1 MLFRS
6 MQLRMMSKSFSFL
19 LATMVAGLLLVGCKE
34 KPVTTPGDLEDPK
47 IVMTSPLELPYGEYI
62 SITSTDSFFVD
73 VAFSD
78 DKELR
83 DWEVTIRFMP
93 DMNYLRTNTAAWKET
108 WYGDLDGVSG
118 GVNFKEYVIYDPT
131 AGPYEFT
138 VKVTDMEGKTVQKK
152 TYFFVK
158 NRQDLNGPT
167 VTYSDPDTVNVDTFT
182 IGNPMHIAARAQE
195 VPGSL
200 LSDLYL
206 RVRDKLTKDVLEGSE
221 MRWDTV
227 FVNSFDIDTN
237 IVIPAGAVPGNYE
250 IELYATDFTFN
261 VTLAKCEVFIKP
273 N

>member
-1 MLFRS
+1 MPFSDKCEIEFGLNQKFFLLLGVCYN

-108 WYGDLDGVSG
+108 KGDRHGRQNGSKEDLFLCKKPSG
-118 GVNFKEYVIYDPT
+118 LEWP
-131 AGPYEFT
+131 
-138 VKVTDMEGKTVQKK
+138 
-152 TYFFVK
+152 
-158 NRQDLNGPT
+158 NG
-167 VTYSDPDTVNVDTFT
+167 N
-182 IGNPMHIAARAQE
+182 
-195 VPGSL
+195 L
-200 LSDLYL
+200 
-206 RVRDKLTKDVLEGSE
+206 
-221 MRWDTV
+221 
-227 FVNSFDIDTN
+227 
-237 IVIPAGAVPGNYE
+237 
-250 IELYATDFTFN
+250 
-261 VTLAKCEVFIKP
+261 
-273 N
+273 